1 MIEAVIRFAIN
12 KAKLNHI
19 FLIFLFLMGA
29 FAYINVPKEIFPP
42 TNLDAISV
50 RGAYSGASPSIL
62 DNLAVSPIEDELK
75 NLSDIELVES
85 TIKTGMFTIKATL
98 KDDSN
103 IDDTLSDI
111 KDIIQKIKRDLPSDM
126 VEPTAKKIKNTFPLV
141 TIAISSNDKKERLL
155 KVADELKKE
164 LSSIKDLSD
173 INIRGDADKELVFTI
188 DSKKIEAL
196 GLNHQLV
203 VQAISNLSNTFP
215 VGFIEQKGEH
225 LFLNTQSGF
234 KSIQKLKNTLIKVN
248 GKGVYLKDIAHIE
261 FKLSDAT
268 EVSHFN
274 GTQNIS
280 VNINKA
286 KSGNAIALV
295 KKIKKILK
303 KYETKYPQYVLEVYS
318 DSSVWIRNRLNTV
331 ISNIL
336 FGLILVSLSI
346 YIFINGRIAFVVA
359 LGIPTSFIIGLIAL
373 EYLGYSLNMLSLLGA
388 LIALGMLVDEAI
400 VVAEN
405 IQRHIEEGVPPK
417 EAAIKGATEMFPAVL
432 TATATTI
439 FAFLPMLIMSG
450 EMGVFMKIL
459 PIMITILL
467 LSSLFEAFFFLPLH
481 SFEFLRKDKKAKK
494 SDELWDRL
502 KTRYKNTLSKLISK
516 PKLSV
521 ALFLLITLGG
531 TIILF
536 KASKFQLFP
545 EFDTT
550 QIYIKGSV
558 NKNFRLEETQE
569 LVSKVEKVLL
579 QKLDKKDVAS
589 ITSISGLKINN
600 KFKADI
606 SPNYFHIFV
615 NLHER
620 APEGFYNTFINPI
633 FSPEYDDKDMIREL
647 SANELAKDIKEITKL
662 FTKDKDFE
670 EFDVIVPSAGIVKSD
685 IEISLIGETKKVK
698 QALLKLQKEIED
710 TKGSYNIANDMR
722 EGEKE
727 VKFKINPYGE
737 SLGITEKYL
746 ANILRP
752 MYLKLEISNMYLN
765 GKLIKVKT
773 EDINKDKLSSLNTLF
788 IPLPNSPQ
796 KVLLKDIAEFKIKS
810 SFSTIYKEDGFVIWT
825 ITGSL
830 DKKLLTSSEL
840 MQKLKPIFKEIKQN
854 GIVLKIKG
862 EQKENQKVKKEMS
875 QAGLIALFLIFI
887 ALVWMFDSIFLSL
900 LVLSTIPL
908 SVFGVLLGHL
918 LMGLNLTMPGLVGI
932 VGLSGVVV
940 NDGIIMIDFLKKASS
955 KEEVLEFAA
964 KRLRPIMLTSITTIL
979 GLSTLIFFA
988 SGQSVILQPMAVSL
1002 GYGLLWATVLNLF
1015 FLPLVFFVLKNKNS
1029 QKNHKNM
1036 IQSLK
1041 NMIKDRYAKKN
1052 IDNS

>member
-1 MIEAVIRFAIN
+1 
-12 KAKLNHI
+12 
-19 FLIFLFLMGA
+19 MGA

-42 TNLDAISV
+42 TNLDAISI
-50 RGAYSGASPSIL
+50 RGNYAGASPNIL

-75 NLSDIELVES
+75 NLSDVELVES

-98 KDDSN
+98 KDGSN
-103 IDDTLSDI
+103 IDDALSDI

-141 TIAISSNDKKERLL
+141 TIAISSDDKKERLL

-164 LSSIKDLSD
+164 LGSIKDLSD
-173 INIRGDADKELVFTI
+173 ISIRGDADKELVFALN
-188 DSKKIEAL
+188 SKKMEAL
-196 GLNHQLV
+196 GLK
-203 VQAISNLSNTFP
+203 ISQIVSALANLSNTFP
-215 VGFIEQKGEH
+215 VGFIKQRGDH
-225 LFLNTQSGF
+225 IFLNTLSGY
-234 KSIQKLKNTLIKVN
+234 KSVKKLKNTLIKVN
-248 GKGVYLKDIAHIE
+248 GKGVYLKDIAKIE

-268 EVSHFN
+268 EISHFN
-274 GTQNIS
+274 GVQNIS
-280 VNINKA
+280 VNINKS

-295 KKIKKILK
+295 KRIKKILK
-303 KYETKYPQYVLEVYS
+303 KYEKKYPKYHLEVYS

-331 ISNIL
+331 MSNIL

-346 YIFINGRIAFVVA
+346 YTFINARISFVVA

-373 EYLGYSLNMLSLLGA
+373 EMMDYSLNMLSLLGA

-405 IQRHIEEGVPPK
+405 IQRHIEEKVPPK
-417 EAAIKGATEMFPAVL
+417 EAAIIGAAEMFPAVL
-432 TATATTI
+432 TATSTTI

-481 SFEFLRKDKKAKK
+481 SYEFLKEDKRAKK
-494 SDELWDRL
+494 TDKMWDKL
-502 KTRYKNTLSKLISK
+502 KEKYKSILSKLLK
-516 PKLSV
+516 RPKLSLT
-521 ALFLLITLGG
+521 LFLVFTLSA
-531 TIILF
+531 TVILF
-536 KASKFQLFP
+536 KNSKFQLFP

-558 NKNFRLEETQE
+558 NKNYSIEETQE
-569 LVSKVEKVLL
+569 IVSKVEKLL
-579 QKLDKKDVAS
+579 LKKLDKKDVAS

-606 SPNYFHIFV
+606 SPNYFHIFI

-620 APEGFYNTFINPI
+620 APEGFYNTYINPL
-633 FSPEYDDKDMIREL
+633 FSPEYDDKDMIREH
-647 SANELAKDIKEITKL
+647 SAYELANIIKNITKK
-662 FTKDKDFE
+662 FKKDKDFE
-670 EFDVIVPSAGIVKSD
+670 EFDIVVPTAGIVKND
-685 IEISLIGETKKVK
+685 IEISLIGEDKKVK
-698 QALLKLQKEIED
+698 KAINKLQKAIED
-710 TKGSYNIANDMR
+710 INGTYNVANDMK
-722 EGEKE
+722 EGERE
-727 VKFKINPYGE
+727 IKFKINPYGE
-737 SLGITEKYL
+737 SLGFSEKYL

-752 MYLKLEISNMYLN
+752 LFLKLEISNMYLN

-773 EDINKDKLSSLNTLF
+773 EDINKDKVSALKTLF
-788 IPLPNSPQ
+788 ISIPNSNK
-796 KVLLKDIAEFKIKS
+796 KVLLKDIANFNIKKIY
-810 SFSTIYKEDGFVIWT
+810 STIYKEDGSIIWT

-830 DKKLLTSSEL
+830 DKKLITSAEL
-840 MQKLKPIFKEIKQN
+840 MKRLEPIFKKIREE
-854 GIVLKIKG
+854 GIEVKIKG
-862 EQKENQKVKKEMS
+862 EQKENQKVKREMT

-900 LVLSTIPL
+900 LVLSIIPL
-908 SVFGVLLGHL
+908 SIFGVLVGHL
-918 LMGLNLTMPGLVGI
+918 IMGLNLTMPGLVGV

-940 NDGIIMIDFLKKASS
+940 NDGIIIIDFLKKATS
-955 KEEVLEFAA
+955 KDEVLEFAS

-1015 FLPLVFFVLKNKNS
+1015 FLPLFYYVFK
-1029 QKNHKNM
+1029 KNM
-1036 IQSLK
+1036 FVSTK
-1041 NMIKDRYAKKN
+1041 
-1052 IDNS
+1052 

>member
-1 MIEAVIRFAIN
+1 MIEKIIQFAIN
-12 KAKLNHI
+12 KSKLNHI
-19 FLIFLFLMGA
+19 FLLFLLVMGT

-50 RGAYSGASPSIL
+50 SGSYSGASPNIL
-62 DNLAVSPIEDELK
+62 NNMAVSPIEDDLK
-75 NLSDIELVES
+75 NLSDVELVES
-85 TIKTGMFTIKATL
+85 TIKTGMFSIKATL
-98 KDDSN
+98 KDGAD
-103 IDDTLSDI
+103 IDDALSDI

-126 VEPTAKKIKNTFPLV
+126 IEPTAKKVKNTFPLV
-141 TIAISSNDKKERLL
+141 TIAISSDAKKEELL

-173 INIRGDADKELVFTI
+173 ISIRGDADTELVFDI

-196 GLNHQLV
+196 GLDPALV
-203 VQAISNLSNTFP
+203 VQAIQNLSNTFP
-215 VGFIEQKGEH
+215 VGFIEARGEH
-225 LFLNTQSGF
+225 LFLNTNSGY
-234 KSIQKLKNTLIKVN
+234 KSVEKLKNTLIKVN
-248 GKGVYLKDIAHIE
+248 GKGVYLKDISNIE

-268 EVSHFN
+268 EISHFD
-274 GTQNIS
+274 GVQNIS

-286 KSGNAIALV
+286 KSGNAISLV
-295 KKIKKILK
+295 KKIKKILQ
-303 KYETKYPQYVLEVYS
+303 KYKEKYPQYTLAVYS

-373 EYLGYSLNMLSLLGA
+373 EYMGYSLNMLSLLGA

-405 IQRHIEEGVPPK
+405 IQRHIEEGSPPK
-417 EAAIKGATEMFPAVL
+417 EAAIKGASEMFPAVL

-450 EMGVFMKIL
+450 EMGVFMRIL

-481 SFEFLRKDKKAKK
+481 SYEFLKKDEKAKK
-494 SDELWDRL
+494 SDEMWDRL
-502 KTRYKNTLSKLISK
+502 KTSYKSLLSHLISR
-516 PKLSV
+516 PKLSI
-521 ALFLLITLGG
+521 LIFLTITLGG
-531 TIILF
+531 TFFLF

-558 NKNFRLEETQE
+558 NKNYSIEETQE
-569 LVSKVEKVLL
+569 LVSKIEKVLL
-579 QKLDKKDVAS
+579 KKLSKKDVAS

-620 APEGFYNTFINPI
+620 APEGFYNTYINPL
-633 FSPEYDDKDMIREL
+633 FSPEYDDKDMIREY
-647 SANELAKDIKEITKL
+647 SAYKLADMIKDITKD
-662 FTKDKDFE
+662 FKKDKDFE
-670 EFDVIVPSAGIVKSD
+670 EFDVIVPGAGIVKSD

-698 QALLKLQKEIED
+698 KALLKLQKAIQD
-710 TKGSYNIANDMR
+710 TKGTYNVTNDLR

-727 VKFKINPYGE
+727 TKFKINPYGE

-752 MYLKLEISNMYLN
+752 LYLKMEVSNMYLN
-765 GKLIKVKT
+765 GKLIKIKT
-773 EDINKDKLSSLNTLF
+773 QDLNKDKISSLNTLF
-788 IPLPNSPQ
+788 IPLPNSNK
-796 KVLLKDIAEFKIKS
+796 KVLLKEVAQFKIEDT
-810 SFSTIYKEDGFVIWT
+810 FSAIYKEDGFVIWT

-830 DKKLLTSSEL
+830 DKKVLTSAEL
-840 MQKLKPIFKEIKQN
+840 MQKLKPLFKQIRKSGIEIK
-854 GIVLKIKG
+854 VKG

-908 SVFGVLLGHL
+908 SVFGVLVGHL
-918 LMGLNLTMPGLVGI
+918 LMSINLTMPGLVGI

-955 KEEVLEFAA
+955 HSEVLEFAS

-988 SGQSVILQPMAVSL
+988 AGQSVILQPMAVSL

-1015 FLPLVFFVLKNKNS
+1015 FLPLVFYVLKG
-1029 QKNHKNM
+1029 
-1036 IQSLK
+1036 
-1041 NMIKDRYAKKN
+1041 KN
-1052 IDNS
+1052 IKKDKESFKIHNQIT